1 MAEAMHTRPTLGSE
15 FERQLAGGDWDVRER
30 LVLACRM
37 LAAEGHAAGLAGQI
51 TVRAGDGT
59 FWTAPLGLL
68 FEEIRPS
75 DLVRIN
81 DELRVVEG
89 ERLPNPATR
98 FHLWIYGQRP
108 AVNCVIHTHP
118 PYVSALSMIGRPLVV
133 SHMDATPLHDDCA
146 YLAEWPGVPLADYEG
161 QLISEALGDKR
172 AILLAHHGQV
182 VAASTVEEAA
192 ELALCIEQAARLQL
206 LAQAAGEIQPV
217 PDKLAR
223 EAHDFLLQPSVVR
236 ASFAA
241 HARRELR
248 ADPDCL
254 HAR

>member
-1 MAEAMHTRPTLGSE
+1 METQSAAYFDQQVVQEMGKHLQAPAWSVK
-15 FERQLAGGDWDVRER
+15 QKLA
-30 LVLACRM
+30 LTCQM
-37 LAAEGHAAGLAGQI
+37 LAAEGHESGLAGQI
-51 TVRAGDGT
+51 SARAEQPGS
-59 FWTAPLGLL
+59 FWTLRFGLGFDEATEDTL
-68 FEEIRPS
+68 IRVDD
-75 DLVRIN
+75 DLVT
-81 DELRVVEG
+81 LEG
-89 ERLPNPATR
+89 EGIPNPATR
-98 FHLWIYGQRP
+98 FHLWIYRQRP
-108 AVNCVIHTHP
+108 DVNCVIHTHP
-118 PYVSALSMIGRPLVV
+118 PYVSALSMIGCPVMV

-182 VAASTVEEAA
+182 VAASTVQEAA
-192 ELALCIEQAARLQL
+192 ELALCIEHAARLQL

-241 HARRELR
+241 HARRVLR
-248 ADPDCL
+248 VDPD
-254 HAR
+254 

>member
-1 MAEAMHTRPTLGSE
+1 MAEAMHAGPTLGSE
-15 FERQLAGGDWDVRER
+15 FEPQLAGDDWDVREQ
-30 LVLACRM
+30 LVLTCRM
-37 LAAEGHAAGLAGQI
+37 LAAEGHSAGLAGQI
-51 TVRAGDGT
+51 TARAGDAT

-68 FEEIRPS
+68 FEEIRTS
-75 DLVRIN
+75 DLVRID
-81 DELRVVEG
+81 DELRVAEG

-98 FHLWIYGQRP
+98 FHLWIYRKRP
-108 AVNCVIHTHP
+108 AVNCIIHTHSP
-118 PYVSALSMIGRPLVV
+118 SVSALSMIGTPLVV
-133 SHMDATPLHDDCA
+133 SHMDATPLHNDCA

-182 VAASTVEEAA
+182 VAVSTVQEAA
-192 ELALCIEQAARLQL
+192 ELALCIEHAARLQL

-217 PDKLAR
+217 PHELALK
-223 EAHDFLLQPSVVR
+223 AHNFLLQPSVVR

-241 HARRELR
+241 HARRVLR

-254 HAR
+254 HA